1 MDLILVRSGGLRL
14 KPEGAAA
21 LARHSLLVI
30 HGSLIGA
37 ASCAQA
43 VAVQAVA
50 VAAGINYFTIA
61 PADLPRCGVSDRS
74 VEAAF
79 AKNVIGLAG
88 AATGFP
94 YSETKSSS
102 VAAFPIAGNGLVTTP
117 TVLARRVAP
126 VAPTHTAF
134 VDNLTITATRV
145 TRGKVVQ
152 VEVRR

>member
-1 MDLILVRSGGLRL
+1 LDLILVRAGGLRL

-43 VAVQAVA
+43 VAV
-50 VAAGINYFTIA
+50 AAGINYFTIA

-74 VEAAF
+74 VEAAV

-94 YSETKSSS
+94 YSATMSSC

-117 TVLARRVAP
+117 TVLARQVAP

-134 VDNLTITATRV
+134 VGNLTVTATRV